1 MYERVRSQRDNTL
14 SPDEEKLVAELAKLG
29 REDMVEAVKHGIKYH
44 RLDYFTFRETPT
56 FEGAVGLRLAFDPD
70 AHVPASKDKW
80 IEQALEKYKDD
91 EALQHV
97 VKEWAE
103 VQAKQKAE
111 ETNDGAAKASDA
123 SQ

>member
-1 MYERVRSQRDNTL
+1 
-14 SPDEEKLVAELAKLG
+14 
-29 REDMVEAVKHGIKYH
+29 
-44 RLDYFTFRETPT
+44 
-56 FEGAVGLRLAFDPD
+56 LRLAFDPD